1 VNMQL
6 LLQTFAALMQTMA
19 AAVQGSA
26 SQLLDLSVGSV
37 LRAILE
43 ANAAVALWVQWLI
56 VQVLGVTRAA
66 TSTGPDLDSW
76 MADYS
81 LTRLPATL
89 AAGAVTLARYTTT
102 LTAFIPV
109 GTQIR
114 SADGSQS
121 FTVTAAPSNSA
132 YNASLNGYTLAAGVA
147 SLIVP
152 VAASTPG
159 AAGNLQPGT
168 ATVLGSAIAG
178 VDTVTNALPFAGG
191 ADAETDTAFRA
202 RFANY
207 IQSLSLAT
215 PLAVATALQGVQQ
228 GLTYAIAENTAAG
241 GATQPGSFLITLD
254 DGSGNP
260 PASLLS
266 AATAAVEAVRP
277 IGSVFAVL
285 PPTLYPATISMTLTV
300 ANPTTLPVAIAAV
313 TAALTAALNAL
324 PIGAPLPWS
333 RLAQIAY
340 DASPLVANVTGV
352 TLNGATADL
361 IIPGYGVIKTGTLAI
376 A

>member
-1 VNMQL
+1 
-6 LLQTFAALMQTMA
+6 MQTMA

-26 SQLLDLSVGSV
+26 SQLIDLSVGSV

-81 LTRLPATL
+81 LARLPATA

-121 FTVTAAPSNSA
+121 LSVTGSPANPAYSA
-132 YNASLNGYTLAAGVA
+132 TANGYTLAAGVA

-152 VAASTPG
+152 VAANTPG

-178 VDTVTNALPFAGG
+178 IDTVTNALPFAGG
-191 ADAETDTAFRA
+191 ADAETDPAFRA

-228 GLTYAIAENTAAG
+228 GLTYTIVENTAAG
-241 GATQPGSFLITLD
+241 GTTQPGSFLITLN

-260 PASLLS
+260 PTSLLS

-285 PPTLYPATISMTLTV
+285 PPTIYPAAVSMTLTV
-300 ANPTTLPVAIAAV
+300 ANPSTLPAAIAAV
-313 TAALTAALNAL
+313 TAALTATLNAL

-340 DASPLVANVTGV
+340 DASPLVTTVTGV

-361 IIPGYGVIKTGTLAI
+361 IIPGNGVIMAGTLGI

>member
-1 VNMQL
+1 MQL
-6 LLQTFAALMQTMA
+6 MLQTFAALMQTMA

-26 SQLLDLSVGSV
+26 SQLIDLSVGSV

-66 TSTGPDLDSW
+66 TSTGTDLDSW

-81 LTRLPATL
+81 LTRLPATS

-121 FTVTAAPSNSA
+121 FSVTADPT
-132 YNASLNGYTLAAGVA
+132 NAAFNATLNGYTLGAGVA

-159 AAGNLQPGT
+159 AAGNLQPCT

-191 ADAETDTAFRA
+191 ADAEIDAAFRA
-202 RFANY
+202 RFVNY

-228 GLTYAIAENTAAG
+228 GLTYAIAENTAVG
-241 GATQPGSFLITLD
+241 GTTQAGSFLITLD

-266 AATAAVEAVRP
+266 AAAAAVEAVRP

-285 PPTLYPATISMTLTV
+285 PPTIYPASITMTLSV

-313 TAALTAALNAL
+313 TAALTSTINAL

-340 DASPLVANVTGV
+340 DASPLVTNVTGV
-352 TLNGATADL
+352 TLNGTSADL
-361 IIPGYGVIKTGTLAI
+361 VIPGYGVIMAGSLGI

>member
-1 VNMQL
+1 ML

-19 AAVQGSA
+19 ASVQGAA
-26 SQLLDLSVGSV
+26 SQLIDLSVGSV

-66 TSTGPDLDSW
+66 TSAGSDLDSW

-81 LTRLPATL
+81 LTRLPATP
-89 AAGAVTLARYTTT
+89 AVGAVTLARYTTT

-109 GTQIR
+109 GTQVR

-121 FTVTAAPSNSA
+121 FSVTADPTNAAFSA
-132 YNASLNGYTLAAGVA
+132 TLNGYTLGAGVA

-152 VAASTPG
+152 LVASNLG

-178 VDTVTNALPFAGG
+178 VDTVINALPFAGG
-191 ADAETDTAFRA
+191 ADAETDPAFRA
-202 RFANY
+202 RFSGY

-215 PLAVATALQGVQQ
+215 PLALATALQGVQQ
-228 GLTYAIAENTAAG
+228 GLSYAIAENTAAG
-241 GATQPGSFLITLD
+241 GATQPGSFLVTLD

-285 PPTLYPATISMTLTV
+285 PPTIFRAGITMTIAV
-300 ANPTTLPVAIAAV
+300 ANAATLPAAIAAV

-340 DASPLVANVTGV
+340 DASPLITNVTGV
-352 TLNGATADL
+352 TLNGSTADL
-361 IIPGYGVIKTGTLAI
+361 VIPGYGVIKAGTLGI